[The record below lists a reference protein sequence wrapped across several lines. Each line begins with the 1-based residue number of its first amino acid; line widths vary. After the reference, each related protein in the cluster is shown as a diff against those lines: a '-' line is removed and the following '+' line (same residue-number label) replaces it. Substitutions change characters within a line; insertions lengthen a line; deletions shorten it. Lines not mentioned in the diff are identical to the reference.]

1 MPLVTTVLLCG
12 DRPGAIRAAL
22 LVIASAFAAGYLLGD
37 LDPGEG
43 NVIALER
50 RSATSARR
58 PWPPTQSF
66 GDPRT

>member
-37 LDPGEG
+37 LDPGE
-43 NVIALER
+43 R